1 MLTNKYVGTIFSG
14 INNWRVGLI
23 FFSNFKIVKI
33 KISERISWHFIV
45 IIKLFQFNKQCVTHS
60 KCVWKILM
68 IIMYFNLEVYKVLYT
83 GYKVSKLFLI
93 IIDNFHILL
102 RFYGTKS
109 SKYLTNIT
117 KRTHLTSTFSRWR
130 YRYFKQCITKIP
142 IKSLNYVL

>member
-1 MLTNKYVGTIFSG
+1 MVSWMN
-14 INNWRVGLI
+14 

-68 IIMYFNLEVYKVLYT
+68 IFMYFNLEVYKVLYT
-83 GYKVSKLFLI
+83 GYKVSKLFRI

-109 SKYLTNIT
+109 SKCLTSIT
-117 KRTHLTSTFSRWR
+117 KRTSVITPQMFNVIWR
-130 YRYFKQCITKIP
+130 QHFLVDVTDI
-142 IKSLNYVL
+142 LNNASQKYQ

>member
-14 INNWRVGLI
+14 INNWWVGLI

-142 IKSLNYVL
+142 IKPLNYVL